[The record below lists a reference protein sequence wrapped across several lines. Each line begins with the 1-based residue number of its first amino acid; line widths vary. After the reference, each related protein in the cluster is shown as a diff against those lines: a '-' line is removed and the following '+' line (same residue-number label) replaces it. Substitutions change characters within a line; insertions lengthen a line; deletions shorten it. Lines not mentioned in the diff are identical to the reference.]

1 MSFPPSASGAMKAV
15 RGKLHFPVIMVC
27 AIAFISLLYAERTS
41 IILSSNP
48 FFKIKSCSK
57 PEAITKNKNRNATE
71 DKLRD
76 SILDDRDNLRDSIL
90 DDRFAFNPEECS
102 VENGEWVFNRS
113 IKPLYSD
120 RSCPYLDRQVSC
132 VKNGRPDSGY
142 RYWQWQ
148 IEDCTLPRFDPEVTL
163 KKLRGKR
170 LLFVGDSLQR
180 GQWQSLVCMVESII
194 PENQKSIQRGR
205 SHTVFRAKEYNA
217 TIEFYWAP
225 FLVESNSDEHIIG
238 NPRERILKVDSV
250 AKHAKYWTGV
260 DILAFN
266 TYVWWMS
273 GYTIKSYWGS
283 FPNGEEGYEELD
295 APVAYR
301 MALKTWANWVDL
313 NINPNKTRVFF
324 TTMSPTHMRSA
335 DWENPDGMKCF
346 NETKPYMKKGF
357 WGTGSDKRVMR
368 VVSEVIRKMK
378 VPVSV
383 LNVTQMS
390 NHRVDAHTK
399 VYTETGGN
407 LLTDEQKADV
417 LHNSDCIHWCL
428 PGVPDAW
435 NQIFMA
441 HL

>member
-71 DKLRD
+71 DK
-76 SILDDRDNLRDSIL
+76 LRDSIL